1 MIKEKEYIIMKGFVK
16 NEGERGVFTLQRRL
30 NPGSTLSFDDA
41 YLTVG
46 EKSGKN
52 KGPSF
57 VKWLRESYLTGDQ
70 WVFYK
75 QEGTPYFTSQQ
86 IEQVEEKPKEAVA
99 PARGAGTV
107 MKRKAS
113 TVSKSSI
120 TPNTIIEA
128 SFPEA
133 HDLIE
138 KCADRNILKKALA
151 LSQHFSKKDEHMRH
165 LMRRLEQ
172 VY

>member
-1 MIKEKEYIIMKGFVK
+1 MMSVLLTRDLIPRKMIKEKEYIIMKGFVK

-41 YLTVG
+41 Y
-46 EKSGKN
+46 
-52 KGPSF
+52 
-57 VKWLRESYLTGDQ
+57 
-70 WVFYK
+70 
-75 QEGTPYFTSQQ
+75 FTSEEV
-86 IEQVEEKPKEAVA
+86 EQGEEKVTEAVA

-107 MKRKAS
+107 MKRKAT
-113 TVSKSSI
+113 TVNKSSI

-128 SFPEA
+128 AFPEA

-138 KCADRNILKKALA
+138 KCADRNVLKKALA

>member
-1 MIKEKEYIIMKGFVK
+1 MKGFVK
-16 NEGERGVFTLQRRL
+16 NEGEKGVFTLQRRI
-30 NPGSTLSFDDA
+30 NPGTTLSFEDA

-46 EKSGKN
+46 KKSGKK

-57 VKWLRESYLTGDQ
+57 VKWLRESHLTGNQ
-70 WVFYK
+70 WAFYR
-75 QEGTPYFTSQQ
+75 QEGAPYFTSEEV
-86 IEQVEEKPKEAVA
+86 EQGEEKVTEAVA

-107 MKRKAS
+107 MKRKAT
-113 TVSKSSI
+113 TVNKSSI

-128 SFPEA
+128 DFPEA

-138 KCADRNILKKALA
+138 KCADRTVLKKALA